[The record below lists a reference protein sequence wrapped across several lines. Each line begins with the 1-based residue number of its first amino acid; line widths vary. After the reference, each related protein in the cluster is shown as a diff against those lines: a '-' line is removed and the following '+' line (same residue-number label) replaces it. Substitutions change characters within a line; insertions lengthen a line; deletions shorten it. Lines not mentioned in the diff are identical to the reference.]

1 MVVRLDLEGANPAFA
16 NINDAGI
23 LARALYHHFR
33 ARGQPLQVNF
43 GRFVRAVLAPHHA
56 EDSELR
62 QRGRAAQYFQEFL
75 VFLLRKPM
83 FAEQLR
89 SDFNSLLSGRHGG
102 KLYFRTSNKFSS
114 LVLATFA
121 GALLPADPP
130 PAPAR
135 CAARRPSPVSA
146 EPYRKWLRWRR

>member
-23 LARALYHHFR
+23 LAWALYHYFR

-62 QRGRAAQYFQEFL
+62 QRGRAAQCFQDFL

-102 KLYFRTSNKFSS
+102 KFYFRTSNKFFS
-114 LVLATFA
+114 LGAGYFRRRASASRSAARA
-121 GALLPADPP
+121 GAMC
-130 PAPAR
+130 
-135 CAARRPSPVSA
+135 CAAASASICRTVS
-146 EPYRKWLRWRR
+146 